1 MTEKSPSPPSKNFF
15 QAGGGSP
22 GRVRPPL
29 STYRLQFHRGFG
41 FRNAISVIPYLSQL
55 GVTDLYASPLFAA
68 APGSTHGYDICD
80 HSRLNPELG
89 TEEEFRQMIKELKDR
104 KMGLI
109 IDFVPNH
116 MGAHPSANP
125 WWRDVLE
132 NGPSS
137 PYASFFD
144 IDWEPTK
151 PELKDKILLP
161 ILGDQYGQVLERGEL
176 RLEYADGSFSLAYFD
191 HHLPINPRPA
201 SAVLAH
207 NIEEL
212 KTRLSPDHPGL
223 RELLSIQTALWKLPP
238 YTERSPEAVE
248 ERVREKKVCRDRLAK
263 LIRDSK
269 PIQIHLETNL
279 VTFNGTVGQPASF
292 DLLHGLLEAQPYRL
306 AYWRTAMDEINFR
319 RFFDINELAGLR
331 QENDQVFD
339 AVHRSLE
346 TLVGEGAV
354 TGIRLDH
361 IDGLHDPAGYLA
373 KLQTRLSE
381 LSGGP
386 FYTVVEKIT
395 SLGEELPPWPV
406 AGTTGYDFLNDVNGV
421 FIEPKSALPLKKLYA
436 RFTGRSD
443 PFSQILYQSKYMI
456 MVDSMISELTVL
468 AHALNRVSER
478 DRRSRDFTLES
489 LRRALREL
497 IAAFPIY
504 RTYVG
509 SGGWTEDDE
518 KTIDQAIAKTLQR
531 HPTLEPTILKF
542 IRDNLLPAPGGDETR
557 RKAAL
562 TFAMRF
568 QQYTAPVQAKGM
580 EDTSFYR
587 YNLFLSL
594 NEVGGDPRRF
604 GRSLNEFHESNLVR
618 SQQQPLGMLS
628 TATHDTK
635 RGEDARAR
643 LNVLSELPG
652 EWRTKV
658 TEWSR
663 MNASLKVP
671 VSGDPAPDRNDE
683 YFFYQTLIGACP
695 LTNAPDPDFVERLKA
710 YLTKALREAK
720 THSSWIHNN
729 EPYEIAVHQFAE
741 RALLGPGSK
750 NFLGSFLPFQKRVA
764 YHGMWNS
771 LAQVVLKNTSPGVPD
786 LYQGGELWDF
796 SMADPDNRRPVDFL
810 RRESAIQNMASL
822 MSGQEKDT
830 PTVLR
835 FLIERW
841 PDGDLKLF
849 VTATTLTL
857 RRKFPDL
864 FLQGDY
870 TPLLAGDPWDNHLVA
885 FTRQHQ
891 DHRILVA
898 VPRRTV
904 TLGLTPDSNTLGP
917 EIWKNARLTLPKE
930 WPSSPMT
937 NAFTGHSFG
946 PFPTPTINLAEAF
959 QSFPLLLTYA

>member
-1 MTEKSPSPPSKNFF
+1 MTEKSPSLGSIARPE
-15 QAGGGSP
+15 GGP
-22 GRVRPPL
+22 RRPI
-29 STYRLQFHRGFG
+29 STYRFQFHRGFG
-41 FRNAISVIPYLSQL
+41 FREARALIPYLFQL
-55 GVTDLYASPLFAA
+55 GVTDIYASPLFAA

-89 TEEEFRQMIKELKDR
+89 TEDDFNLLVKDLKDR
-104 KMGLI
+104 GMGLI
-109 IDFVPNH
+109 LDFVPNH

-125 WWRDVLE
+125 WWRDLLE

-144 IDWEPTK
+144 IDWAPIK

-201 SAVLAH
+201 SAVLAY
-207 NIEEL
+207 NIEDL
-212 KTRLSPDHPGL
+212 KTRLSAEHPGL
-223 RELLSIQTALWKLPP
+223 RELLSIQTALLNLPP
-238 YTERSPEAVE
+238 YTERSPHAVE
-248 ERVREKKVCRDRLAK
+248 ERGREKQVCRDRLAK

-269 PIQIHLETNL
+269 PIQIHIESN
-279 VTFNGTVGQPASF
+279 VAVYNGTVGQPRSF
-292 DLLHGLLEAQPYRL
+292 DLLHGLLEAQAYRL

-331 QENDQVFD
+331 QENEQVFD

-346 TLVGEGAV
+346 TLVEEGAV

-373 KLQTRLSE
+373 KLQARLSG

-395 SLGEELPPWPV
+395 SMGEELPPWPV

-436 RFTGRSD
+436 RFTGRTD

-468 AHALNRVSER
+468 SHALNRVSER

-497 IAAFPIY
+497 IAAFPLY

-509 SGGWTEDDE
+509 SSGWTEDDE
-518 KTIDQAIAKTLQR
+518 KTIDAAIAKTLQR
-531 HPTLEPTILKF
+531 HPTLEPSILKF
-542 IRDNLLPAPGGDETR
+542 IRDNLLPAPNSDEIR
-557 RKAAL
+557 RKEAL

-587 YNLFLSL
+587 YNFFLSL

-604 GRSLNEFHESNLVR
+604 GRSLNEFHESNSVR
-618 SQQQPLGMLS
+618 SQRHPQGLLS

-658 TEWSR
+658 AEWSR
-663 MNASLKVP
+663 MNASFKVP
-671 VSGDPAPDRNDE
+671 VGGEPAPDRNDE
-683 YFFYQTLIGACP
+683 YFFYQTLIGSCP
-695 LTNAPDPDFVERLKA
+695 LTDAPEPDFVERLKA

-729 EPYEIAVHQFAE
+729 EPYETAVRQFAE
-741 RALLGPGSK
+741 RTLLGPGSK
-750 NFLGSFLPFQKRVA
+750 KFLGSFLPFQKRVA
-764 YHGMWNS
+764 HHGMWNS

-810 RRESAIQNMASL
+810 RRKSAMENMPSL
-822 MSGQEKDT
+822 LNGQEKDR
-830 PTVLR
+830 PARLKS
-835 FLIERW
+835 LLERW

-870 TPLLAGDPWDNHLVA
+870 TPLLAGDPWDDHVVA
-885 FTRQHQ
+885 FARQYQ
-891 DHRILVA
+891 DQRIVVA

-904 TLGLTPDSNTLGP
+904 KLGLTSDPSTAGP
-917 EIWKNARLTLPKE
+917 KIWRNASLPLPKG
-930 WPSSPMT
+930 WPLSPMT
-937 NAFTGHSFG
+937 NVFTGQSIT
-946 PFPTPTINLAEAF
+946 PITANTPTLNLAEAF
-959 QSFPLLLTYA
+959 QSFPFLLTNGVKS

>member
-1 MTEKSPSPPSKNFF
+1 MTEKTSPEFSPRPDRGLRPE
-15 QAGGGSP
+15 GGL
-22 GRVRPPL
+22 RPPL
-29 STYRLQFHRGFG
+29 STYRFQFHRGFG
-41 FRNAISVIPYLSQL
+41 FRDATHLIPYLFQL

-89 TEEEFRQMIKELKDR
+89 TEDDFRLLIKELKDR
-104 KMGLI
+104 GMGLI
-109 IDFVPNH
+109 LDFVPNH
-116 MGAHPSANP
+116 MGAHPSANS

-137 PYASFFD
+137 PYAEFFD
-144 IDWEPTK
+144 IDWAPTK

-176 RLEYADGSFSLAYFD
+176 RLEYADGTFRLAYFD
-191 HHLPINPRPA
+191 HNLPINPRPA
-201 SAVLAH
+201 SALLAH
-207 NIEEL
+207 NIDDL
-212 KTRLSPDHPGL
+212 KTRLSTDHPGL
-223 RELLSIQTALWKLPP
+223 RELMSIQTALWNLPL
-238 YTERSPEAVE
+238 YTERSPQAVE
-248 ERVREKKVCRDRLAK
+248 ERAREKKVCRDRLAK
-263 LIRDSK
+263 LVRDSK
-269 PIQIHLETNL
+269 PIQIHIETNL
-279 VTFNGTVGQPASF
+279 SFFNGTVGQPDSF

-331 QENDQVFD
+331 QENDRVFD
-339 AVHRSLE
+339 AVHRPLE
-346 TLVGEGAV
+346 SLVGDGAV

-373 KLQTRLSE
+373 KLQTRLSA

-395 SLGEELPPWPV
+395 SLGEDLPPWPV
-406 AGTTGYDFLNDVNGV
+406 AGTTGYDFLNDVNGI
-421 FIEPKSALPLKKLYA
+421 FIDPKSALPLKKLYS
-436 RFTGRSD
+436 RFTGRTDS
-443 PFSQILYQSKYMI
+443 FSQILYQSKYMI

-468 AHALNRVSER
+468 SHALNRVSER

-497 IAAFPIY
+497 IAAFPLY

-509 SGGWTEDDE
+509 AGGWTENDE
-518 KTIDQAIAKTLQR
+518 KTIDAAIAKTLQR

-542 IRDNLLPAPGGDETR
+542 IRDNLLPAPGGNEIR
-557 RKAAL
+557 RRDAL

-568 QQYTAPVQAKGM
+568 QQYTSPVQAKGM

-604 GRSLNEFHESNLVR
+604 GRSLNEFHESNRVR
-618 SQQQPLGMLS
+618 SERHPQGLLS

-643 LNVLSELPG
+643 LNVLSEMPG

-658 TEWSR
+658 AEWSR

-671 VSGDPAPDRNDE
+671 VGGEPAPDRNDE
-683 YFFYQTLIGACP
+683 YFFYQTLIGAFP
-695 LTNAPDPDFVERLKA
+695 LTETPADDFVERLKA

-729 EPYEIAVHQFAE
+729 DPYETAVHQFAE
-741 RALLGPGSK
+741 RTLVGPGSK
-750 NFLGSFLPFQKRVA
+750 RFLESFLPFQKRVA

-786 LYQGGELWDF
+786 LYQGCELWDF
-796 SMADPDNRRPVDFL
+796 NMADPDNRRPVDFP
-810 RRESAIQNMASL
+810 RRQSGLNEMGSL
-822 MSGQEKDT
+822 VNGTEKVKPARLKALMDQWT
-830 PTVLR
+830 N
-835 FLIERW
+835 
-841 PDGDLKLF
+841 GDLKLF
-849 VTATTLTL
+849 VTAATLNL

-864 FLQGDY
+864 FLHGNY
-870 TPLLAGDPWDNHLVA
+870 TPLLAGDPWDEHLVA
-885 FTRQHQ
+885 FTRQYQ

-904 TLGLTPDSNTLGP
+904 ALGLSPTRPPRTPGKTTL
-917 EIWKNARLTLPKE
+917 
-930 WPSSPMT
+930 S
-937 NAFTGHSFG
+937 
-946 PFPTPTINLAEAF
+946 PFPKPGPQL
-959 QSFPLLLTYA
+959 P